1 MQRETVW
8 LVEDEQGIADTLVY
22 MLQQEGFAVEVFER
36 GLPVLDKARQQVPDV
51 MILDVG
57 LPDISGF
64 ELCRQLLALHPALPV
79 LFLTA
84 RSEEVDRLLGL
95 EIGADDY
102 VAKPFSPRE
111 VCARVRTLL
120 RRVKKFSSPSPVI
133 RIGHFELNEPAA
145 QISWFD
151 TPLTL
156 TRYEFLLLKTLL
168 KSPGRVWSRQQ
179 LMDSVWEDAQD
190 TYDRTVDTHIKTLL
204 AELARPDLLSGDP
217 THGQLAQAFNQL
229 QHRPFRAN
237 IGGINKVR
245 NEYHVYMTD
254 SQGKVLFDSA
264 NKAVGQDYSRWNDV
278 WLTLRG
284 QYGARSTLQNPADPE
299 SSVMYV
305 AAPIMDGSRLI
316 GVLSVGKPNAAMAP
330 VIKRSERRILWA
342 SAILLGIAL
351 VIGAGMVWWINRSI
365 ARLTRYADSVTDN
378 KPVPLPELGSSELR
392 KLAQALESMRVKL
405 EGKNYIEQYVYA
417 LTHELK
423 SPLAAIRGAAEIL
436 REGPPPEV
444 VARFTDN
451 ILTQNARMQALVETL
466 LRQAR
471 LENRQEVVLTVVD
484 VAALFRRVSEARTV
498 QLAEK
503 NITLHVMPTEVNVA
517 AEPALLE
524 QALGNLLDNAIDF
537 TPESGRITLSAEV
550 DQEHVAL
557 KVLDT
562 GSGIPDYALSRIF
575 ERFYSLPRANGQKSS
590 GLGLAFVSEVARLFN
605 GEVTLRNVQEGGVL
619 ASLRLHRHFT

>member
-1 MQRETVW
+1 MRI
-8 LVEDEQGIADTLVY
+8 G
-22 MLQQEGFAVEVFER
+22 M
-36 GLPVLDKARQQVPDV
+36 
-51 MILDVG
+51 
-57 LPDISGF
+57 
-64 ELCRQLLALHPALPV
+64 
-79 LFLTA
+79 
-84 RSEEVDRLLGL
+84 RLLLG
-95 EIGADDY
+95 Y
-102 VAKPFSPRE
+102 
-111 VCARVRTLL
+111 
-120 RRVKKFSSPSPVI
+120 
-133 RIGHFELNEPAA
+133 
-145 QISWFD
+145 
-151 TPLTL
+151 
-156 TRYEFLLLKTLL
+156 FLLVAVAAWFVLAIFVKEVKPGVRRATEGTLI
-168 KSPGRVWSRQQ
+168 
-179 LMDSVWEDAQD
+179 D
-190 TYDRTVDTHIKTLL
+190 TATLL

-254 SQGKVLFDSA
+254 AQGKVLFDSA

-351 VIGAGMVWWINRSI
+351 VIGACMVWWINRSI

-378 KPVPLPELGSSELR
+378 KPVPLPDLGSSELR

-471 LENRQEVVLTVVD
+471 LENCQEVVLTAVD

-498 QLAEK
+498 QL
-503 NITLHVMPTEVNVA
+503 
-517 AEPALLE
+517 
-524 QALGNLLDNAIDF
+524 
-537 TPESGRITLSAEV
+537 
-550 DQEHVAL
+550 
-557 KVLDT
+557 
-562 GSGIPDYALSRIF
+562 
-575 ERFYSLPRANGQKSS
+575 
-590 GLGLAFVSEVARLFN
+590 
-605 GEVTLRNVQEGGVL
+605 
-619 ASLRLHRHFT
+619 

>member
-1 MQRETVW
+1 MRI
-8 LVEDEQGIADTLVY
+8 G
-22 MLQQEGFAVEVFER
+22 M
-36 GLPVLDKARQQVPDV
+36 
-51 MILDVG
+51 
-57 LPDISGF
+57 
-64 ELCRQLLALHPALPV
+64 
-79 LFLTA
+79 
-84 RSEEVDRLLGL
+84 RLLLG
-95 EIGADDY
+95 Y
-102 VAKPFSPRE
+102 
-111 VCARVRTLL
+111 
-120 RRVKKFSSPSPVI
+120 
-133 RIGHFELNEPAA
+133 
-145 QISWFD
+145 
-151 TPLTL
+151 
-156 TRYEFLLLKTLL
+156 FLLVAVAAWFVLAIFVKEVKPGVRRATEGTLI
-168 KSPGRVWSRQQ
+168 
-179 LMDSVWEDAQD
+179 D
-190 TYDRTVDTHIKTLL
+190 TATLL

-451 ILTQNARMQALVETL
+451 IL
-466 LRQAR
+466 
-471 LENRQEVVLTVVD
+471 
-484 VAALFRRVSEARTV
+484 
-498 QLAEK
+498 
-503 NITLHVMPTEVNVA
+503 
-517 AEPALLE
+517 E

-537 TPESGRITLSAEV
+537 TPESGCIMLSAEV
-550 DQEHVAL
+550 EQEHVTL

>member
-1 MQRETVW
+1 MRI
-8 LVEDEQGIADTLVY
+8 G
-22 MLQQEGFAVEVFER
+22 M
-36 GLPVLDKARQQVPDV
+36 
-51 MILDVG
+51 
-57 LPDISGF
+57 
-64 ELCRQLLALHPALPV
+64 
-79 LFLTA
+79 
-84 RSEEVDRLLGL
+84 RLLLG
-95 EIGADDY
+95 Y
-102 VAKPFSPRE
+102 
-111 VCARVRTLL
+111 
-120 RRVKKFSSPSPVI
+120 
-133 RIGHFELNEPAA
+133 
-145 QISWFD
+145 
-151 TPLTL
+151 
-156 TRYEFLLLKTLL
+156 FLLVAVAAWFVLAIFVKEVKPGVRRATEGTLI
-168 KSPGRVWSRQQ
+168 
-179 LMDSVWEDAQD
+179 D
-190 TYDRTVDTHIKTLL
+190 TATLL

-405 EGKNYIEQYVYA
+405 EGKNYIEQYVYE

-471 LENRQEVVLTVVD
+471 LENRQEVVLTAVD

-517 AEPALLE
+517 AEPALLD

-537 TPESGRITLSAEV
+537 TPESGCITLSAEV